1 MNATTSF
8 DRRIIR
14 DAARPALPQS
24 RFRGFDKSN
33 TSSPNVPLSSVTLQ
47 TTSTHLSKLLDGNL
61 VVVRKQGR
69 HRYFELASPRV
80 AGLIEALMGLAADRG
95 EPRTR
100 TGPRDEALRFARRCY
115 NHLAGAAGVRM
126 YDSLVMRGYLSVGNC
141 GLTLSSEGYAF
152 AERLG
157 LDLAQL
163 SASRTPLCREC
174 LDWSERKTHLA
185 GSLGRALLDHM
196 VVHGWVRSH
205 ADTRA
210 LSFTKSGA
218 KQFDA
223 AFPTNIEAVKMFD
236 PATDVRHFNPRETV
250 GRAS

>member
-1 MNATTSF
+1 MIAVPKCFGYGRTMK
-8 DRRIIR
+8 DGPPIAQI
-14 DAARPALPQS
+14 AALIGDPARANILTALMAGKALTVS
-24 RFRGFDKSN
+24 ELACEAG
-33 TSSPNVPLSSVTLQ
+33 VTLQ

-69 HRYFELASPRV
+69 HRYFGLASPRV

-126 YDSLVMRGYLSVGNC
+126 YDSLVMRGYLSVGDC

-157 LDLAQL
+157 LDVAQL

-196 VVHGWVRSH
+196 EVHGWVRSH

-210 LSFTKSGA
+210 ISFTRSGA

-223 AFPTNIEAVKMFD
+223 AFPTNIDAV
-236 PATDVRHFNPRETV
+236 
-250 GRAS
+250 G